1 MKKMMF
7 NKRYGLEQAVI
18 DRLKWKTR
26 RMIPEKEEPRIKA
39 FQEEYYEAS
48 LDWLE
53 GKDLLEAYY
62 LVNHKE
68 RLPYKV
74 GEVVAVAQCYSDVA
88 QAAYPFDRKFYA
100 FKAANR
106 KECKKGALKN
116 SVGWNNKMFVR
127 AGIMPHRIRIIDVQ
141 IERLQDISDDDC
153 IAEGIMNYST
163 PSEKRFG
170 YRDFKREDII
180 CRRTPREAY
189 STLIDNVSGKG
200 TWKLNPFVFVYTFE
214 LVQ

>member
-1 MKKMMF
+1 MF

-74 GEVVAVAQCYSDVA
+74 GEVVAVAQSYSDVA

-106 KECKKGALKN
+106 KEGKKGALKN

-141 IERLQDISDDDC
+141 IERLQDISDEDS
-153 IAEGIMNYST
+153 IAEGVHKWT
-163 PSEKRFG
+163 K
-170 YRDFKREDII
+170 DKKLFKYDLADGFEMFCWQDK
-180 CRRTPREAY
+180 PKKPQAAFAV
-189 STLIDNVSGKG
+189 LIDKISGKG
-200 TWKLNPFVFVYTFE
+200 TWELNPFVFVYTFE